1 MPFSAA
7 VGPHPGQAVKRVT
20 FGFCF
25 WIEGSHLS
33 KVLDSLAL
41 HIPDWINSTAAWI
54 DGQSVGRCVA
64 ATSDDVP
71 SMRFR
76 GMG

>member
-7 VGPHPGQAVKRVT
+7 VGQHPCKAVNPT
-20 FGFCF
+20 FGFYF
-25 WIEGSHLS
+25 WIGECDLS
-33 KVLDSLAL
+33 KVMDSLAV

-54 DGQSVGRCVA
+54 DGQSAGRCVA
-64 ATSDDVP
+64 ATSDDCP
-71 SMRFR
+71 WMRFR